1 MQRLRMRKLLRPL
14 LLACVIA
21 GLLLWFVPLDSG
33 VRLSSLK
40 QSVEETPVPEHP
52 GKPSEEEN
60 EKKKEPNVPDMN
72 VGANAR
78 LKGGAP
84 PQLADSYTPKDGTIE
99 LISPIGGQSRIGG
112 VGAKL
117 LPKPKQIPRKEK
129 YPVKDPYK
137 LPSKSTN
144 HWLPKIQAAEHREC
158 KDRMDRLKEV
168 KTVMDQT
175 WQRYKQFGF
184 GHDEIHPIT
193 GKARDPFLGWAATLV
208 DALDTLWIMDMK
220 DEFKLAAD
228 RVAEIDFTRS
238 GRDVIPVFETTIRY
252 LGGLLSAY
260 DLSGDKRLYYKAI
273 ELGDNLIGAFDTPNR
288 MPLLYYRW
296 EDKSTNTRRR
306 PAQGAI
312 VAELGSM
319 TIEFTRLAQ
328 LTGNNTYFDAV
339 HRITKE
345 FEKAADQ
352 QVIPGLFPALVDIS
366 GCDLTQPGEETDPM
380 VQLPVA
386 FASPQ
391 RCKKKGIT
399 PMTAHAGV
407 EQTVSFGGRIDSLY
421 EYYIKEYILLGGADD
436 TYKNM
441 YIQSAD
447 QGAKMLLYKPNTT
460 SSEEILFSGDLH
472 INPANLQDIVFSPT
486 MAHLSCFLGGMY
498 AMGGKVLERP
508 KDVEIGKRLAQG
520 CVWAYGATGT
530 GVMPEDLSV
539 SPCGDSGEGI
549 DETCE
554 FEAPKLTLHK
564 YLLAGD
570 GTVVDTSEEEE
581 GKVVE
586 EKIGGQKPTMEKSPY
601 SLHELG
607 IAPRSRREKYPH
619 IRLEQVADFTPLIK
633 LDEDELKKIP
643 KKFAGQTHRW
653 RQSGVYDLPRDFVKA
668 SPHYLMRPEA
678 IESVYYLY
686 RITGDPVW
694 QERGWEMFRS
704 VVNLC
709 WAGHGAYAAIR
720 DVTDWRM
727 DSNRFY
733 DEQESFWVGE
743 TLKYY
748 YLLFAD
754 SDVISLDEWV
764 FNTEAH
770 PVKRQ

>member
-1 MQRLRMRKLLRPL
+1 MQRVRVRKLLRPL
-14 LLACVIA
+14 LVACVLA
-21 GLLLWFVPLDSG
+21 GILLWFVPLDTGS
-33 VRLSSLK
+33 RLVFSA
-40 QSVEETPVPEHP
+40 EETPVPEHP
-52 GKPSEEEN
+52 GKPSDD
-60 EKKKEPNVPDMN
+60 KKEPDVPNMN

-84 PQLADSYTPKDGTIE
+84 PQLADSFVPKDGSVE
-99 LISPIGGQSRIGG
+99 LISPVGGQSRIGG
-112 VGAKL
+112 VGKTL
-117 LPKPKQIPRKEK
+117 LPKPKQIPRTEK
-129 YPVKDPYK
+129 YPVKEGYK
-137 LPSKSTN
+137 LPFKSAS
-144 HWLPKIQAAEHREC
+144 HWLPKIQAVEHKEC
-158 KDRMDRLKEV
+158 RDRLDRLREV
-168 KTVMDQT
+168 KTVMQQT
-175 WQRYKQFGF
+175 WGRYKNFGF
-184 GHDEIHPIT
+184 GHDEIHPLS
-193 GKARDPFLGWAATLV
+193 GKPRDPFLGWAATLV
-208 DALDTLWIMDMK
+208 DALDTLWIMDLK

-228 RVAEIDFTRS
+228 KVAQIDFTRS

-296 EDKSTNTRRR
+296 EDKSTEIKRR

-328 LTGNNTYFDAV
+328 LTGNNSYFDAV

-345 FEKAADQ
+345 FEKAADEQ
-352 QVIPGLFPALVDIS
+352 IVPGLFPALVDIS
-366 GCDLTQPGEETDPM
+366 GCDLSQTGDENDPL

-386 FASPQ
+386 FAAPQ
-391 RCKKKGIT
+391 RCKAKGLT
-399 PMTAHAGV
+399 PMTAYSGV

-421 EYYIKEYILLGGADD
+421 EYYIKEYVLLGGADD

-441 YIQSAD
+441 YIQSAE
-447 QGAKMLLYKPNTT
+447 QGAKMLLYKPNTS

-472 INPANLQDIVFSPT
+472 INPRDTADMVFSPT

-498 AMGGKVLERP
+498 ALGGKVLERP

-539 SPCGDSGEGI
+539 NPCGDSGEGI

-554 FEAPKLTLHK
+554 FEAPNLVLHK
-564 YLLAGD
+564 YLLSGD
-570 GTVVDTSEEEE
+570 GTVVDGSEEEE
-581 GKVVE
+581 GKVVQ
-586 EKIGGQKPTMEKSPY
+586 EKIGTQAASKEKSPF
-601 SLHELG
+601 SLHDLG
-607 IAPRSRREKYPH
+607 ISPASRREKYPKM
-619 IRLEQVADFTPLIK
+619 RLEQVPDYTPLIK
-633 LDEDELKKIP
+633 LEEDELKALP
-643 KKFAGQTHRW
+643 KKFAGQKHRW
-653 RQSGVYDLPRDFVKA
+653 RQSGVYDLPRDFTSAK
-668 SPHYLMRPEA
+668 PHYLLRPEA

-694 QERGWEMFRS
+694 QERGWEMFKS

-709 WAGHGAYAAIR
+709 FAGNGAYAAVR

-727 DSNRFY
+727 DQNRFH

-754 SDVISLDEWV
+754 ADVISLDEWV

-770 PVKRQ
+770 PVRRE